1 MKPINYELLKMRL
14 YANAEANQR
23 AAYFLMNHVVRDDNH
38 LIVAAAKRLAFNLQ
52 KRAIA
57 NIKKIENLP

>member
-1 MKPINYELLKMRL
+1 MKPINTELLKKKL
-14 YANAEANQR
+14 YANAEANKR

-38 LIVAAAKRLAFNLQ
+38 LIVEAAKKLAFVLQ

-57 NIKKIENLP
+57 NIKRIENLE